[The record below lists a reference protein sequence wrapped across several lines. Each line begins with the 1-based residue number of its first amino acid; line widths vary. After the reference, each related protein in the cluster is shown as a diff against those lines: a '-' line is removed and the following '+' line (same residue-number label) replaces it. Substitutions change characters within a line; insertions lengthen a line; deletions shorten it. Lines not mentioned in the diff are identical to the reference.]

1 MFARAHFEA
10 RLAGISRSICG
21 VRSET
26 GRNGSSANVPA
37 LLFRVLAGWFS
48 SSGLIKPSAPQA
60 DSSRLGPHL
69 SPKWYAPP
77 LSGRLLRKA
86 VVGYRA
92 IAAAAGLAKSTLT
105 MILTGEGLRIRRHHA
120 DRIRPWIEP
129 PSQTAPSFGRTD
141 GHCST
146 SCW

>member
-1 MFARAHFEA
+1 VKRVGMAVLLTFPPCCSAFW
-10 RLAGISRSICG
+10 LAGSP
-21 VRSET
+21 
-26 GRNGSSANVPA
+26 VPA
-37 LLFRVLAGWFS
+37 FEVVT
-48 SSGLIKPSAPQA
+48 IKPSAPQA